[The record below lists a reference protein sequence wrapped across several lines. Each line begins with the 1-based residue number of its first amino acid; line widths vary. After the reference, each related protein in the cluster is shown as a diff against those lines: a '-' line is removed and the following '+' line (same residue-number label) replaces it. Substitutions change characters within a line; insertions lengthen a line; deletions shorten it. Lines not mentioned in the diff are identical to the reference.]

1 MHKEIEQEL
10 EQELEQEQV
19 NISCPRIE
27 AVICSYIEYFGSHSE
42 YKEDSEEPDTV
53 IFSEKAHS
61 EEIVVP
67 DADKV

>member
-1 MHKEIEQEL
+1 MDKRIVEQEL
-10 EQELEQEQV
+10 EQEA
-19 NISCPRIE
+19 NISCPQIE
-27 AVICSYIEYFGSHSE
+27 AVVCSYIKYFGSHSE

-53 IFSEKAHS
+53 IFSEKALS